1 MTALGQR
8 MLGAVL
14 VAAFASLY
22 VWHGGKAAL
31 FLSILAAL
39 MLASGMLIHFFGPH
53 NIIIRRQMQANR
65 IAAGE
70 KARVQVEVEFD
81 CRMPLLWIILYEN
94 TPAGIH
100 RKLIFPGAR
109 RQFTYQYELSG
120 LRRGVYRWETGKL
133 YWGDVFGWNTV
144 SAEITVHT
152 PLIVVPQAA
161 GWSESDSGEYSA
173 LGEDSLSE
181 RRSSQGNR
189 SPDYR
194 EYQQGDPLGRIH
206 WKSTAK
212 TGRLQTF
219 LPETSDSTSLGIMV
233 YEGAS
238 GYEMRQSGKGDTPA
252 FEHAVRAAAGWVYT
266 AERDNI
272 AYQLWM
278 EGRSSTSDQQEK
290 WQENFLHLT
299 EDTHALDKLAQAQIS
314 KVQPVS
320 PSLRTDMLD
329 RMAPG
334 SRIVVLTGK
343 MDESLVDWVTCATGL
358 GYRVEIQLTGLAA
371 GEESPHTRLKPLG
384 STVEENRLH
393 HVDDPVANVVS
404 KSAQFSSS
412 GPSFH
417 SSDYGFNREN
427 LEQLHHRG
435 VQIQWITDGSLPS
448 MGKAEVTDVGA

>member
-8 MLGAVL
+8 VLGVVL
-14 VAAFASLY
+14 VVAFTTLY
-22 VWHGGKAAL
+22 VWHGGRAAL

-39 MLASGMLIHFFGPH
+39 MLASGMLLHFFGPR

-70 KARVQVEVEFD
+70 KARVQVELAFD
-81 CRMPLLWIILYEN
+81 CRMPLLWIILCEN

-144 SAEITVHT
+144 SAETMVHT

-161 GWSESDSGEYSA
+161 DWSENNCGEYSA
-173 LGEDSLSE
+173 MGEDSLSE

-219 LPETSDSTSLGIMV
+219 LPETSDTASLGILV

-238 GYEMRQSGKGDTPA
+238 GYELRQSEKRDTPA
-252 FEHAVRAAAGWVYT
+252 FEHAVRAAARWIHT
-266 AERDNI
+266 AERDHI

-278 EGRSSTSDQQEK
+278 EGGRSTSNQQEK
-290 WQENFLHLT
+290 WQENVLHQT
-299 EDTHALDKLAQAQIS
+299 EVTHALDRLAQAQIS
-314 KVQPVS
+314 KVHSVS
-320 PSLRTDMLD
+320 PSIRTDMLD
-329 RMAPG
+329 SMAPG
-334 SRIVVLTGK
+334 SRIVVLTGI
-343 MDESLVDWVTCATGL
+343 MDESLIDWVTRVTGR

-371 GEESPHTRLKPLG
+371 EEELSRTRLKPLG
-384 STVEENRLH
+384 SNVEENRLH
-393 HVDDPVANVVS
+393 HVDDLAANRVLNSV
-404 KSAQFSSS
+404 QPSSP
-412 GPSFH
+412 GPLYHNSEN
-417 SSDYGFNREN
+417 GFNRDN
-427 LEQLHHRG
+427 LEQLRHRG
-435 VQIQWITDGSLPS
+435 VHIQWITDRSLPS